1 MTQKSMFAP
10 VQERY
15 AALQPQEQR
24 AVLALAWL
32 IGLFLLWTVA
42 LAPAWKTVRGAPAER
57 EKLDQSL
64 MEMQAQAA
72 EAQLLRAVPAVPAAQ
87 ARQAL
92 QAAVER
98 LGPTA
103 QLQVAGDR
111 AILNLKDIRGE
122 QLSALLA
129 EARSAARA
137 RAVEAHLQRAG
148 DAYSGNLILTLPGGG
163 NR

>member
-1 MTQKSMFAP
+1 MSKKSMFAP

-24 AVLALAWL
+24 AVLVLAWL

-42 LAPAWKTVRGAPAER
+42 LAPALKTVRGASAER
-57 EKLDQSL
+57 ERLDQRL

-92 QAAVER
+92 QAAAER
-98 LGPTA
+98 LGSAA
-103 QLQVAGDR
+103 QLQLASDR
-111 AILNLKDIRGE
+111 AILKLKDIRGD

-129 EARSAARA
+129 EVRSAARA
-137 RAVEAHLQRAG
+137 RAVEAHLQRQG
-148 DAYSGNLILTLPGGG
+148 EGYSGELIFTLPGGTT
-163 NR
+163 